1 MKNKSC
7 FLAAPATAWL
17 AVLLAAP
24 ALPAAPAA
32 HAAPAVSAVPA
43 GIFLSANS
51 NLSFGQIVATRSPG
65 SVTVTPGGL
74 RVSSGGVVL
83 GRTVGFSPASF
94 TVSGD
99 ANANYVITLP
109 ASVTFSAGG
118 SSMTVDTFIS
128 TPSGS
133 GTLGAGGTQTLSVG
147 ATLHVGAAQQSSAY
161 LGSYTVTVA
170 YD

>member
-1 MKNKSC
+1 MKIKSC

-17 AVLLAAP
+17 AVLF
-24 ALPAAPAA
+24 
-32 HAAPAVSAVPA
+32 AAPAVPAAHSSPAAPA

-65 SVTVTPGGL
+65 SVTVTPGGV
-74 RVSSGGVVL
+74 RSSSGGVVL

-118 SSMTVDTFIS
+118 KSMTVDTFTS
-128 TPSGS
+128 NPSGS
-133 GTLGAGGTQTLSVG
+133 GTLGAAGTQTLSVG
-147 ATLHVGAAQQSSAY
+147 ATLHVGSAQQSSAY
-161 LGSYTVTVA
+161 SGSYAVTVA